1 MSEKAQALANLKAC
15 LVQADLTVPETLGPA
30 MAGVWGVF
38 GVTDFYDT
46 KVADDP
52 MSEQQQ
58 GQNLVKA
65 ASAAGVQCFLWS
77 SLPSSRVISNGKFVT
92 RLYEGTTPEN
102 IIARSD
108 PFLIVE

>member
-1 MSEKAQALANLKAC
+1 
-15 LVQADLTVPETLGPA
+15 

-46 KVADDP
+46 KVADDS